1 MLDERK
7 KLRTAEADGTCR
19 VMDEFGNSHTH
30 TDLDRDT
37 NNGGSSLP
45 NTADAEEENHI
56 SVDMEVDD
64 TTTVASVSCDKVSTA
79 AGIIQSTSSSSV
91 ADVIDVDAIDTEVSC
106 DEDNKDKSVSCR
118 NPQKLGLNEFFLQP
132 TTDDVPA
139 ENVIDVDAETAEA
152 ASDLIGSLDTAEH
165 IPLAVYTDNKGT
177 VEHSEEKSCGTEFA
191 ATSSDSNDKTSDEV
205 LASVIAVKVHST
217 EAVSRS
223 PLISAETS
231 PVAVASKDSDVSKK
245 SSGDDRA
252 SDARTESQSTE
263 PEVTSAT
270 DRQTVDTAG
279 SGEMVESVVESREHS
294 MDKDLTVGT
303 NELVEIPPRENVEVE
318 NTTNSDMESREVEMV
333 AVDHHLPTEQLSSV
347 PGVEEIVSEA
357 VAVEH
362 KSVAESC
369 SRDEIVSEA
378 VAVELES
385 VAESCSRDEEI
396 VSEPVAVEHKS
407 VAESCSRNEMI
418 VSEPVGVELESVAEG
433 CSSDEEIVS
442 EPVAVE
448 LESVAESCSRDEK
461 VIDVAAV
468 SQTDAL
474 STSSEQNASLQK
486 TESSADDKS
495 MSLCDETGCGKSE
508 CVAEVMELIDVD
520 GDERVEVTDKLVS
533 DVDKDASAEIQQ
545 KADEVEQ
552 HAEVMDIGDTVPSED
567 VTDAVDDIK
576 EMIAE
581 SGTVEANV
589 QSREITEMAHY
600 EDANVSDSTE
610 RFQQRVEMT
619 ADTDNGDVSE
629 LKMST
634 AVSDAA
640 EATVDEDPVD
650 KQNEP
655 RHTELIDKATA
666 DTDLCQAEST
676 TLKAVDG
683 GVAASLEATGY
694 ELTTEMI
701 DMVEADAGDTE
712 PTHSYVDTA
721 DALVSNASAVLPTT
735 CESSP
740 VDESAG
746 SEFCDDGKNEEGEK
760 AEMTVELLTS
770 SDTAAE

>member
-7 KLRTAEADGTCR
+7 KLRTAEADGTGR

-79 AGIIQSTSSSSV
+79 AGIIQSISSSSV
-91 ADVIDVDAIDTEVSC
+91 TDVIDVDAIDTEVSC

-333 AVDHHLPTEQLSSV
+333 AVDRHLPTEQLSSV

-378 VAVELES
+378 VA
-385 VAESCSRDEEI
+385 
-396 VSEPVAVEHKS
+396 
-407 VAESCSRNEMI
+407 
-418 VSEPVGVELESVAEG
+418 VELESVAEG